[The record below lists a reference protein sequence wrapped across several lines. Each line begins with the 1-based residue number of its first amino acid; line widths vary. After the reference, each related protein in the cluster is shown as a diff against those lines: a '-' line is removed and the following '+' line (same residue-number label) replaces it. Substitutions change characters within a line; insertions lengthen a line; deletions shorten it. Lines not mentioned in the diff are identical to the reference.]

1 MGHRDHPARGNKLTL
16 VPVLGSS
23 SGGGELGSDAIPDV
37 WSKAVGTFTGRY
49 NVDKMLPN
57 PRHFLGS
64 IEKLNKTKS
73 TT

>member
-37 WSKAVGTFTGRY
+37 WSKAVGTFTGRC
-49 NVDKMLPN
+49 NVDKNAALMLPN
-57 PRHFLGS
+57 PRQSTSLLGQH
-64 IEKLNKTKS
+64 
-73 TT
+73 

>member
-37 WSKAVGTFTGRY
+37 GIKAVGTFTGRC
-49 NVDKMLPN
+49 NVDKN
-57 PRHFLGS
+57 AAVTTS
-64 IEKLNKTKS
+64 IHVTFMAALKN
-73 TT
+73 